1 MKKLLLFFL
10 LTSQFAVFAQ
20 NPAPGKPQTRAV
32 ALVGG
37 TIHVGNGQVIE
48 NGVLV
53 FENGLIKTV
62 GTAQTTFDR
71 TTTDVVEVAG
81 KHVYPGL
88 IAAASTVGLS
98 EIASVRATVDN
109 AETGQINPN
118 VRALVAYSADSEIIP
133 TVRGNG
139 VLVVQAA
146 PTGGVITGQSS
157 VFQLDGWNWED
168 AVLKADDGIWM
179 DYPPLFSRGGGGF
192 DGPTALRKNDNRQPI
207 LTELERTFADARAYT
222 ELKNGGVPNLKLEAM
237 RGLFDGTKA
246 LYINADY
253 GRDIIEAVKFAQKS
267 GVKRPVIV
275 GGAQASQCLD
285 FLKENNIPVILGGVH
300 ELPYRTDDD
309 VDLPY
314 KLPSIL
320 QKAGIQV
327 VISYAGLS
335 WRSRNLPFL
344 AGTAAGFGLDK
355 EEALKM
361 ITANA
366 AQILGIADK
375 VGTLET
381 GKHAT
386 LLISK
391 GDLLDMRTSVV
402 ERAWIQGRAVDLDDK
417 QKRLYRKFSEK
428 YDTK

>member
-1 MKKLLLFFL
+1 MKKLLLLFL
-10 LTSQFAVFAQ
+10 LAGPGVFAQ
-20 NPAPGKPQTRAV
+20 NPIPGKPQTRAV

-48 NGVLV
+48 NGILV

-62 GTAQTTFDR
+62 GNAQTSFDR
-71 TTTDVVEVAG
+71 TATEVIDAAG

-109 AETGQINPN
+109 TETGQINPN
-118 VRALVAYSADSEIIP
+118 VRALVAYSTDSEIIP

-146 PTGGVITGQSS
+146 PSGGVITGQSS

-168 AVLKADDGIWM
+168 AVLKADDGIWL

-192 DGPTALRKNDNRQPI
+192 EGPSALRKNENRPPI
-207 LTELERTFADARAYT
+207 LAELDRTFADALAYT
-222 ELKNGGVPNLKLEAM
+222 ELKNQAVPNLKLEAM
-237 RGLFDGTKA
+237 RGLFDGSKA
-246 LYINADY
+246 LYINVDY

-267 GVKRPVIV
+267 GVKRPVVV

-285 FLKENNIPVILGGVH
+285 FLKENKIPVILGGTH

-320 QKAGIQV
+320 QKAGIQT

-361 ITANA
+361 ITANP

-375 VGTLET
+375 VGTLEA

-391 GDLLDMRTSVV
+391 GDLLDMRSSVV

-428 YDTK
+428 YNLK

>member
-237 RGLFDGTKA
+237 RGLFDGSKA

>member
-179 DYPPLFSRGGGGF
+179 DYPTLFSRGGGGF

-237 RGLFDGTKA
+237 RGLFDGSKA